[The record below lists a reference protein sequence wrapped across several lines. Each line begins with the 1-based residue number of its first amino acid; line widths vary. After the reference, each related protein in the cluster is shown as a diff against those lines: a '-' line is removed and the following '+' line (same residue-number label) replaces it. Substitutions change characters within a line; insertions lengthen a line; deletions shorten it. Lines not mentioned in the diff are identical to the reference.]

1 MSLIKINQRST
12 NTLIGTNL
20 DSRIDTI
27 IAATG
32 GTITTDG
39 NFKVHTFTSSG
50 NFVISSVQGLGE
62 VRILMCAGGGGGAY
76 YAGGG
81 GGAGGYNEKTYIL
94 NAGTFVVTI
103 GAGGSGK
110 ANGTT
115 SYGQGGDTY
124 INPTAP
130 ATIDA
135 EDETIYAYGGGSGA
149 PGTSGNY
156 TNNWYPNNWNH
167 WGGSSAGAPGLTQ
180 TLDDHTYM
188 ALCQGSG
195 TPQGTGGG
203 AGVNYADSSSFIGG
217 GGGGG
222 ALKPGHSCYQGGG
235 PIGMKGNGGT
245 GKQSNISGTLTYYAG
260 GGGGGYANWS
270 AGSGGGS
277 GGSGGGGRGAS
288 SGSGSIDATAGTAN
302 TGGGGGGGGYGGSY
316 TAGKNGG
323 SGVVIFR
330 YRFQ

>member
-50 NFVISSVQGLGE
+50 NFVVSSVQGLGE
-62 VRILMCAGGGGGAY
+62 VKILVVGGGGGGAY

-81 GGAGGYNEKTYIL
+81 GGAGGFSEGTYIL
-94 NAGTFVVTI
+94 STGTFVVSI
-103 GAGGSGK
+103 GGGGTGKTSG
-110 ANGTT
+110 TV
-115 SYGQGGDTY
+115 SYGQGSTSSV
-124 INPTAP
+124 NPTAP
-130 ATIDA
+130 ATVNG
-135 EDETIYAYGGGSGA
+135 EDLNIRGYGGGSGS

-156 TNNWYPNNWNH
+156 QSNWYPNNWSNY
-167 WGGSSAGAPGLTQ
+167 GGSSAGAPALT
-180 TLDDHTYM
+180 TELSRYTYM
-188 ALCQGSG
+188 ALDQGHS
-195 TPQGTGGG
+195 TSQGHGGG
-203 AGVNYADSSSFIGG
+203 AGVNYGNSTSFIGA

-222 ALKPGHSCYQGGG
+222 AATPGANAYQGGG

-245 GKQSNISGTLTYYAG
+245 GKESTITGTVVTYAG
-260 GGGGGYANWS
+260 GGGGGYGSFNAS
-270 AGSGGGS
+270 SGGGA
-277 GGSGGGGRGAS
+277 GGGGGGGRGGTTS
-288 SGSGSIDATAGTAN
+288 VDGVAGTAN
-302 TGGGGGGGGYGGSY
+302 TGGGGGGGAYTGSY
-316 TAGKNGG
+316 PNGKNGG
-323 SGVVIFR
+323 SGIVIFR

>member
-1 MSLIKINQRST
+1 MSLIKTNQRSS

-62 VRILMCAGGGGGAY
+62 VRILLVGGGGGGAY

-81 GGAGGYNEKTYIL
+81 GGAGGFNEKTYIL
-94 NAGTFVVTI
+94 NAGTYVVTL
-103 GAGGSGK
+103 GAGGTGK
-110 ANGTT
+110 SSGTT
-115 SYGQGGDTY
+115 SYGQGGDTHV
-124 INPTAP
+124 NPTAP

-149 PGTSGNY
+149 PGGSGNY
-156 TNNWYPNNWNH
+156 TNAWYPNNWSH
-167 WGGSSAGAPGLTQ
+167 FGGSAAGAPGLTAE
-180 TLDDHTYM
+180 LDRYTYM
-188 ALCQGSG
+188 ALNQYSA

-203 AGVNYADSSSFIGG
+203 AGVNYGNSSSFIGG

-222 ALKPGHSCYQGGG
+222 AQSPGQNAYQGGG
-235 PIGMKGNGGT
+235 PIGHKPAGGS
-245 GKQSNISGTLTYYAG
+245 GKQTNISGTLTYYAG

-270 AGSGGGS
+270 ASTGAG
-277 GGSGGGGRGAS
+277 GGSGGGGRGAT
-288 SGSGSIDATAGTAN
+288 SGTGAVDSLAGTAN

-316 TAGKNGG
+316 PNGKNGG